1 MGIGESD
8 RLRKWLAPALFLSML
23 AALYAALVYAP
34 TEATQGDVQRIFY
47 FHVPSAW
54 VAFLAFFVVFTG
66 SILYLWKKDRRW
78 DILASCSAEIGVLF
92 TTMVLLTGP
101 LWGKPIWGTYWSWD
115 PRLTTTLIL
124 WLIYVAYLMLRAYAG
139 ERTKGARMAA
149 VLGIVGFVD
158 VPLIHLSV
166 LWWRSLHPL
175 PVVIRAGGPALP
187 QSMLVSLMVS
197 LLAFTLLYLYL
208 LRERVH
214 LEWMKDEVEA
224 LKQKRG

>member
-1 MGIGESD
+1 MGIDERD
-8 RLRKWLAPALFLSML
+8 KFRKWLAPALFLSML
-23 AALYAALVYAP
+23 AALYAAFVYAP

-54 VAFLAFFVVFTG
+54 VAFLAFFVVFLG

-78 DILASCSAEIGVLF
+78 DILASSSAEIGVLF

-124 WLIYVAYLMLRAYAG
+124 WLIYVAYFMLRAYAG
-139 ERTKGARMAA
+139 ERVKGARMAA
-149 VLGIVGFVD
+149 VLGIIGFVD
-158 VPLIHLSV
+158 VPLIYLSV

-175 PVVIRAGGPALP
+175 PVVVRPGGPALP
-187 QSMLVSLMVS
+187 PSMLGSLMVS

-208 LRERVH
+208 LRERVL
-214 LEWMKDEVEA
+214 LERLNDEVEA
-224 LKQKRG
+224 LKQKRR

>member
-1 MGIGESD
+1 MVIGEQD
-8 RLRKWLAPALFLSML
+8 RLRKWLAPALFFSML
-23 AALYAALVYAP
+23 AALYAAFVYAP

-54 VAFLAFFVVFTG
+54 VAFLAFFVVFGG
-66 SILYLWKKDRRW
+66 SILYLWKKDRKW
-78 DILASCSAEIGVLF
+78 DILASSSAEIGVLF

-115 PRLTTTLIL
+115 PRLTTTLVL

-187 QSMLVSLMVS
+187 PSMLVSLMVS

-208 LRERVH
+208 LRERIH

-224 LKQKRG
+224 LKQKRR